1 MVSVPADEIF
11 GGIKAKWP
19 QIRTVATLDWEV
31 FPADL
36 PLNVWVDEYA
46 DYGSSPDYR
55 TPTAKEKLRQS
66 WLASGA
72 DSKTGPHSFW
82 WCTCTVFVSEGI
94 AGLPGW
100 CGLADWCIGPSDPRA
115 LNTFVERPAIEG
127 RLLYWLTALHAV
139 DGMLCKRHCL
149 KLPQRLTK

>member
-1 MVSVPADEIF
+1 MQKAVQVHSQFGVASVLADEIF

-72 DSKTGPHSFW
+72 DSTPKWSEAIDPTRMARCGSWGPGYATLFGG
-82 WCTCTVFVSEGI
+82 CVGTT
-94 AGLPGW
+94 
-100 CGLADWCIGPSDPRA
+100 
-115 LNTFVERPAIEG
+115 
-127 RLLYWLTALHAV
+127 
-139 DGMLCKRHCL
+139 
-149 KLPQRLTK
+149 

>member
-1 MVSVPADEIF
+1 MVSVPADDIF

-19 QIRTVATLDWEV
+19 QIRTVATLDWET

-82 WCTCTVFVSEGI
+82 WCTCTETVSEGF
-94 AGLPGW
+94 AGSEVVW
-100 CGLADWCIGPSDPRA
+100 A
-115 LNTFVERPAIEG
+115 VG
-127 RLLYWLTALHAV
+127 RLVHWAV
-139 DGMLCKRHCL
+139 
-149 KLPQRLTK
+149 

>member
-46 DYGSSPDYR
+46 DYGSS
-55 TPTAKEKLRQS
+55 
-66 WLASGA
+66 
-72 DSKTGPHSFW
+72 
-82 WCTCTVFVSEGI
+82 
-94 AGLPGW
+94 
-100 CGLADWCIGPSDPRA
+100 
-115 LNTFVERPAIEG
+115 NTTE
-127 RLLYWLTALHAV
+127 H
-139 DGMLCKRHCL
+139 
-149 KLPQRLTK
+149 